1 MNIFGKYWELAK
13 YEIRNLAISV
23 GKVIAFDKRQK
34 ECRIT
39 KINKNMEL
47 SCKGNLTPQVY
58 KFRVY
63 S

>member
-39 KINKNMEL
+39 KKNMEL
-47 SCKGNLTPQVY
+47 SSNGNLTPQVY